1 MLNRLMGIVIAIIAY
16 IIYTKLD
23 QAYNITNKIS
33 SKIPV
38 QEKWKGAFFY
48 CCILISI
55 LAIGIITIYI
65 IDIPSIINYILNG
78 SLVGAGLAITNRMA
92 IKSK

>member
-1 MLNRLMGIVIAIIAY
+1 MFNKLIGIVIAIIAY

-38 QEKWKGAFFY
+38 QEKWKAAFFY
-48 CCILISI
+48 CSILISI
-55 LAIGIITIYI
+55 LVIGILTIYI
-65 IDIPSIINYILNG
+65 IDIPNIINYMLNG
-78 SLVGAGLAITNRMA
+78 ALVGTGLAITNRMA